1 MTLLSRYIFAQ
12 VATAVLGILLALTL
26 IVWIAV
32 ALRQMDVMAGQG
44 GTLWLFLTLTTLAL
58 PSLLSF
64 IAPIAMLIAMVHT
77 LNQLNSDSELI
88 IVTAGGASPW
98 RIASPLLALAVLV
111 SLAVGY
117 TSHILGPWANK
128 QLQVTIQGARQDL
141 ISLVLQ
147 PSRFTAP
154 EPRLTIHMRDRA
166 ADGTLLGLLIHDARD
181 ESQPASYLAET
192 GLLVRQG
199 AAAYLLMRNG
209 HILRKA
215 AEGTGTDIVA
225 FDRYAVDLNRFE
237 QKPDQGLTL
246 RPRERQ
252 TTELLNPDPEDW
264 FWKTSPGRF
273 RAEIHDR
280 FSAMLYP
287 FTYVLIALAF
297 VGQAQTTRQNRNAA
311 VVAAIAV
318 GFGCRMLSINA
329 TNQAAAHASAVAFQ
343 YLIPILTGLV
353 MLALIVR
360 QARPRAPRGSRASGN
375 RAVALFGRRAQ
386 PAGA

>member
-1 MTLLSRYIFAQ
+1 MTILSRYIFAQ
-12 VATAVLGILLALTL
+12 VATAVLGILAALTL

-77 LNQLNSDSELI
+77 LNRLNSDSELI
-88 IVTAGGASPW
+88 ITTAGGASPW
-98 RIASPLLALAVLV
+98 RIASPLIALAVIV

-117 TSHILGPWANK
+117 TSHVLGPWANK
-128 QLQVTIQGARQDL
+128 QLQVTLLGARQDL

-147 PSRFTAP
+147 PARFTAP

-181 ESQPASYLAET
+181 DQQPASYLAET
-192 GLLVRQG
+192 GVLVRQG
-199 AAAYLLMRNG
+199 DAAYLLMRNG
-209 HILRKA
+209 HILRKSQD
-215 AEGTGTDIVA
+215 GTGTDVVA
-225 FDRYAVDLNRFE
+225 FDRCAVDINRFE
-237 QKPDQGLTL
+237 QKPGQGLTL

-252 TTELLNPDPEDW
+252 THELFDPDPDDW
-264 FWKTSPGRF
+264 FWKSSPGRF

-297 VGQAQTTRQNRNAA
+297 VGQAQTTRQNRTGA
-311 VVAAIAV
+311 VIAAIAI
-318 GFGCRMLSINA
+318 GFACRMLSINA
-329 TNQAAAHASAVAFQ
+329 TNQAASDAGAVAFQ
-343 YLIPILTGLV
+343 YLIPILTGLAMV
-353 MLALIVR
+353 VLIIR
-360 QARPRAPRGSRASGN
+360 NARPRPPRTPNAISHAPGI
-375 RAVALFGRRAQ
+375 LFARRPQ